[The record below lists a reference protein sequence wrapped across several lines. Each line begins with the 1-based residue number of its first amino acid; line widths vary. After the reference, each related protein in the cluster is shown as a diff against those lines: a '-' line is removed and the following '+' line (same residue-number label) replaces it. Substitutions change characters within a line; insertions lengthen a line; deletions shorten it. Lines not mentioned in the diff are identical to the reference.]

1 MLRYAIT
8 DGRLSFSRDHDPAE
22 TLAKRCA
29 ELARQGVE
37 FVLVREKKLGA
48 GELAHEVRTVLTAV
62 GAVGSGTR
70 VLVAGRLDVAVAVG
84 TDGVH
89 LSGQPGELTVPQVR
103 MLMPEG
109 FVSVSCHSLDE
120 VRRAREGGASAVLFG
135 PVFGKRVDG
144 VEVTEGVGLEALRA
158 ACEVA
163 GEMPVFALG
172 GVGERNASS
181 CIAAGASGV
190 AAIRMFFPC

>member
-8 DGRLSFSRDHDPAE
+8 DGRLSLSRDHDPAE

-37 FVLVREKKLGA
+37 FVLVREKKLAA
-48 GELAHEVRTVLTAV
+48 GELANAARTVLAAV
-62 GAVGSGTR
+62 RGVGSGTR

-84 TDGVH
+84 ADGVH

-109 FVSVSCHSLDE
+109 FVTVSCHSLEE
-120 VRRAREGGASAVLFG
+120 VRRARDGGASAVLFG

-144 VEVTEGVGLEALRA
+144 VEVTEGVGLEALRT
-158 ACEVA
+158 ACAVA

-172 GVGERNASS
+172 GVGERNAAS
-181 CIAAGASGV
+181 CIDVGAQGV